1 MKYEVGDTVF
11 FLESNRFVRKETD
24 LLWLVALMREGKLW
38 QFGDFS

>member
-24 LLWLVALMREGKLW
+24 LLIAGCTDERR
-38 QFGDFS
+38 